1 MTTPQRV
8 VFETTAELSLASCEN
23 FLLDKLELPL
33 SCVEEIS
40 RNLVTT
46 SLERLTTR
54 PDTYPVCRL
63 ALELGISHYRELL
76 IDGYR
81 IIYRV
86 WSEPPQVSVYLFA
99 HQRQD
104 FKQLL
109 FEYQLLS

>member
-1 MTTPQRV
+1 MTTPLRV
-8 VFETTAELSLASCEN
+8 VFEATAELSLETCEN

-33 SCVEEIS
+33 PRVETIS

-46 SLERLTTR
+46 SLERLSTH
-54 PDTYPVCRL
+54 PHTYPVCCL
-63 ALELGISHYRELL
+63 ALELGIGHYRELL

-81 IIYRV
+81 VIYRF
-86 WSEPPQVSVYLFA
+86 WPEQEQVSVYLFA

>member
-1 MTTPQRV
+1 VTTPHRV
-8 VFETTAELSLASCEN
+8 VFETTAELSLESCEN
-23 FLLDKLELPL
+23 FLLDQLELSLPR
-33 SCVEEIS
+33 VEKIS
-40 RNLVTT
+40 HDLVTT
-46 SLERLTTR
+46 SLERLTTQ
-54 PDTYPVCRL
+54 PHIYPVCRL

-81 IIYRV
+81 VIYRV
-86 WSEPPQVSVYLFA
+86 WGEPPQISIYLFA